1 MKLILFLLSLFIS
14 SYASATTYAVIV
26 GVEEYDS
33 PKVNNLTASVDDAE
47 RVYTFF
53 LQHTAAE
60 NLILLRNKEATKANI
75 LKAMQR
81 LFAKAKAD
89 DMILFYFS
97 GHGSKGAF
105 CPHDISTG
113 ALYHTDIRNAFKASH
128 AKTKMCVA
136 DACYSGSITTK
147 KPAPTS
153 QKNNNQNVIIF
164 MSSRDNQVSAEAR
177 NFTGIFTRFFL
188 LGMMGEADAN
198 NDRAITLYELYVYVR
213 KNVTKTHSQ
222 VPVMLGKF
230 DKNMKLISY

>member
-1 MKLILFLLSLFIS
+1 MKLILFLLSLLIS

-89 DMILFYFS
+89 DMIFQGTVVKGLSVRTTSVPELF
-97 GHGSKGAF
+97 
-105 CPHDISTG
+105 
-113 ALYHTDIRNAFKASH
+113 
-128 AKTKMCVA
+128 
-136 DACYSGSITTK
+136 
-147 KPAPTS
+147 
-153 QKNNNQNVIIF
+153 IIP
-164 MSSRDNQVSAEAR
+164 
-177 NFTGIFTRFFL
+177 I
-188 LGMMGEADAN
+188 
-198 NDRAITLYELYVYVR
+198 
-213 KNVTKTHSQ
+213 
-222 VPVMLGKF
+222 
-230 DKNMKLISY
+230 

>member
-1 MKLILFLLSLFIS
+1 MKLILFLLSLLMLIS

-60 NLILLRNKEATKANI
+60 NLILLRNKEATKVNI

-89 DMILFYFS
+89 DMIFFYFS
-97 GHGSKGAF
+97 GYGSKEAF

-136 DACYSGSITTK
+136 DACYSGALLLKNQLLPRK
-147 KPAPTS
+147 KTA
-153 QKNNNQNVIIF
+153 IR
-164 MSSRDNQVSAEAR
+164 M
-177 NFTGIFTRFFL
+177 L
-188 LGMMGEADAN
+188 LSLC
-198 NDRAITLYELYVYVR
+198 RLAITKFLPKQEIL
-213 KNVTKTHSQ
+213 Q
-222 VPVMLGKF
+222 VFLPDF
-230 DKNMKLISY
+230 SYLV

>member
-1 MKLILFLLSLFIS
+1 MKRILFLLSLLIS

-26 GVEEYDS
+26 GVELYDS
-33 PKVNNLTASVDDAE
+33 PKVNNLTAAVDDAE

-53 LQHTAAE
+53 LERTAPG
-60 NLILLRNKEATKANI
+60 NIILLRDKEATKANI
-75 LKAMQR
+75 LKAMQI
-81 LFAKAKAD
+81 LFTKAKAD

-153 QKNNNQNVIIF
+153 QKNNNQKMI
-164 MSSRDNQVSAEAR
+164 
-177 NFTGIFTRFFL
+177 
-188 LGMMGEADAN
+188 
-198 NDRAITLYELYVYVR
+198 
-213 KNVTKTHSQ
+213 K
-222 VPVMLGKF
+222 
-230 DKNMKLISY
+230 